1 MSERIP
7 VARPWITEHEVHRA
21 AEAAA
26 TAWHDRAYYY
36 QAAFERA
43 FADHCGRR
51 YAVALPSCTS
61 GLHLALAALGIG
73 PGDEVVVPDITWIAS
88 SAPVSYVGAT
98 PVFADVDPAS
108 WCLTP
113 ESVDAVLSPRT
124 RAIVVVDLYGDM
136 PDWDGLHALTK
147 DRGIALIED
156 AAEAVGASYRGR
168 RAGSFGIA
176 SAFSFHGSKTLTTGE
191 GGMLLYDDEGLNDR
205 CLRLRD
211 HGRAPGDT
219 MFCNEEVG
227 FKYRMSG
234 LQAALGLAQF
244 ERLPE
249 LVKRK
254 QDIFGWY
261 RDAFAGTA
269 GICLNRTV
277 ADIVNGYWMVT
288 VILDPR
294 LGWTKEQLIPAMKA
308 EGIDTRPIFYPLSSL
323 RAYAETPAARAAAT
337 RNAVAYRLSPYGIN
351 LPSGPDLDRA
361 SVLRVAEALT
371 DLINK
376 LPPERKQN
384 NDARGPWPVTGVV

>member
-1 MSERIP
+1 MNERIP
-7 VARPWITEHEVHRA
+7 VAHPWITDHEIRRV

-26 TAWHDRAYYY
+26 AAWGDRAYHY

-88 SAPVSYVGAT
+88 SAPVTYVGAT

-113 ESVDAVLSPRT
+113 ASVEAVLTPRT
-124 RAIVVVDLYGDM
+124 RVVIVVDLYGDM
-136 PDWDGLHALTK
+136 PDWDGLQTIAK
-147 DRGIALIED
+147 ARGIALIED
-156 AAEAVGASYRGR
+156 AAEAIGARYRGR
-168 RAGSFGIA
+168 PAGSFGTA

-191 GGMLLYDDEGLNDR
+191 GGMLLYDDEALHDR

-219 MFCNEEVG
+219 MFRNEEIG

-244 ERLPE
+244 ERLSD
-249 LVKRK
+249 LVRRK
-254 QDIFGWY
+254 QEIFAWY
-261 RDAFAGTA
+261 RDALAKVAGVS
-269 GICLNRTV
+269 LNRTT
-277 ADIVNGYWMVT
+277 ADITNGYWMVT
-288 VILDPR
+288 AILDPK
-294 LGWTKEQLIPAMKA
+294 LGWTKEQLIPSMKK

-323 RAYAETPAARAAAT
+323 RAYAEAPAAQAAAV
-337 RNAVAYRLSPYGIN
+337 RNTAAYRLSPYGIN
-351 LPSGPDLDRA
+351 LPSGPDLNRD
-361 SVLRVAEALT
+361 SVLRVAETLT
-371 DLINK
+371 RIISQPAKRELAG
-376 LPPERKQN
+376 
-384 NDARGPWPVTGVV
+384 DARGSLPASVG